1 MCDYVLDDVSLT
13 MEQSQSERSYK
24 AFGAWALGGV
34 NTALSLLKVLIKS
47 KRPPAIPAIESTTC
61 FVLGNGPSMKESLRK
76 HSDRFLTGDVMCV
89 NSFALSAEFVALKPK
104 HYVIIDPGLWFDG
117 NVLAHQTF
125 EAMANN
131 CDWAMNLFVPHTA
144 RGSKPLQLL
153 MERNAKVNVC
163 FINYV
168 VFKGWASFAHTMY
181 DKRRA
186 MPQSQN
192 VMVAALFWAVNVG
205 YKKIELFGVDH
216 NWHTQLEVDEN
227 NVVCTRHEHFYS
239 KEGQV
244 KLVPFYK
251 LASTKETFRM
261 DEIFHA
267 WAKVFAGYRA
277 IRQYA
282 DGKNCQIINASEI
295 SFVDAFERKK
305 I

>member
-1 MCDYVLDDVSLT
+1 
-13 MEQSQSERSYK
+13 MEQSQGERSYK
-24 AFGAWALGGV
+24 AFGAWALAGV
-34 NTALSLLKVLIKS
+34 NTLMSLIKVVVKS
-47 KRPPAIPAIESTTC
+47 KRPPQIPPVKDATC

-76 HSDRFLTGDVMCV
+76 HRERFLRGDVMCV
-89 NSFALSAEFVALKPK
+89 NSFALSDEFVHLKPK

-117 NVLAHQTF
+117 NALAHQTF
-125 EAMANN
+125 EAMARQ
-131 CDWAMNLFVPHTA
+131 CDWTMHLYVPHTA
-144 RGSKPLQLL
+144 KGAKPLEQLL
-153 MERNAKVNVC
+153 AQSTQVKVHY
-163 FINYV
+163 INYV
-168 VFKGWASFAHTMY
+168 VFKGWPNVAHVVYNM
-181 DKRRA
+181 RRA

-192 VMVAALFWAVNVG
+192 VMVAALFWAVSVG
-205 YKKIELFGVDH
+205 YKRIELYGADH
-216 NWHTQLEVDEN
+216 NWHTQLEVDDN

-244 KLVPFYK
+244 TLVPFYK

-282 DGKNCQIINASEI
+282 ERKQCQIINASEI

-305 I
+305 S

>member
-1 MCDYVLDDVSLT
+1 
-13 MEQSQSERSYK
+13 MEQSQSEQSYK
-24 AFGAWALGGV
+24 AFGSWALAGV
-34 NTALSLLKVLIKS
+34 NTFLSLLKVALKS
-47 KRPPAIPAIESTTC
+47 KRPPKLQPVDDVTC
-61 FVLGNGPSMKESLRK
+61 FVLGNGPSMKESLQK
-76 HSDRFLTGDVMCV
+76 HRDIFKSGDVMCV
-89 NSFALSAEFVALKPK
+89 NSFALSDEFVHLQPK

-117 NVLAHQTF
+117 NALAHQTF
-125 EAMANN
+125 DAISNR
-131 CDWAMNLFVPHTA
+131 CDWTMNLYVPHTA
-144 RGSKPLQLL
+144 KGAVPIVRLK
-153 MERNAKVNVC
+153 ENNTKVRIC

-168 VFKGWASFAHTMY
+168 VFKGWQNVAHLFY
-181 DKRRA
+181 DQRRA

-205 YKKIELFGVDH
+205 YKKIELYGADH
-216 NWHTQLEVDEN
+216 NWHTQLEVDHN

-277 IRQYA
+277 IRKYA
-282 DGKNCQIINASEI
+282 ESKQCKIINASEI

-305 I
+305 

>member
-1 MCDYVLDDVSLT
+1 MAGLQIAAVSLT
-13 MEQSQSERSYK
+13 MEQSQGERSYK
-24 AFGAWALGGV
+24 AFGTWALAGV
-34 NTALSLLKVLIKS
+34 NTALSLVKVALKS
-47 KRPPAIPAIESTTC
+47 KRPPRISPVADVPC
-61 FVLGNGPSMKESLRK
+61 YVLGNGPSMKTSLQK
-76 HSDRFLTGDVMCV
+76 HRDRFLTGDVVCV
-89 NSFALSAEFVALKPK
+89 NSFALSEEFVQLKPK

-125 EAMANN
+125 DAMAQL
-131 CDWAMNLFVPHTA
+131 CDWIMHLYVPHSA
-144 RGSKPLQLL
+144 KGSRPLQQL
-153 MERNAKVNVC
+153 MERNTAVQVC

-168 VFKGWASFAHTMY
+168 VFKGWQNIAHTLY
-181 DKRRA
+181 DWRRA

-205 YKKIELFGVDH
+205 YRRIELYGVDH
-216 NWHTQLEVDEN
+216 NWHTQLEVDDN

-282 DGKNCQIINASEI
+282 ERKGCHIINASEI

-305 I
+305 L